1 MLYARLLREY
11 FGLLSLAPIGLI
23 AFFDARG
30 LSELVGAGLAPSA
43 EQLALNAPPRR
54 ASAAE
59 APFHSTD
66 AKPILRRNPFDSLTG
81 PLLDPDKASS
91 DTAVAADDADDE
103 DPWKAPACDGVT
115 VSAIAASND
124 VDWSFAAVHVSTDP
138 KVLLRR
144 RGDTIG
150 DETLE
155 FVGWDRVWMTRN
167 HHRCQASLFT
177 PAVATAPASVPIP
190 KQGVVRDGAHA
201 VDPAILKGI
210 SRKSATEFDIE
221 RGIVDK
227 VLESQAELMAGMRAA
242 PELKDHKVVGL
253 RLGGIRSGSLPE
265 ALGMADGDLLQ
276 TVNGFDITD
285 PEKALE
291 AYARLRTADRLELQV
306 NRKGAPTTVTYN
318 IK

>member
-1 MLYARLLREY
+1 MLFGRFLREH

-30 LSELVGAGLAPSA
+30 LSELVGAGLTPSA
-43 EQLALNAPPRR
+43 DQLAHDAPPLR
-54 ASAAE
+54 APAAD

-66 AKPILRRNPFDSLTG
+66 AKPILRRNPFDSVTG
-81 PLLDPDKASS
+81 SLLDPGKAST

-115 VSAIAASND
+115 VSAIAASSD

-138 KVLLRR
+138 KFVLRR

-155 FVGWDRVWMTRN
+155 FVGWDRVWMTKN
-167 HHRCQASLFT
+167 HHRCQASLFA
-177 PAVATAPASVPIP
+177 PAVAVATQAPIP
-190 KQGVVRDGAHA
+190 KQGIVRDGAHPL
-201 VDPAILKGI
+201 DPALLKGI

-242 PELKDHKVVGL
+242 PELQDHKVVGL
-253 RLGGIRSGSLPE
+253 RLGGIRSGSLPDV
-265 ALGMADGDLLQ
+265 LGMADGDLLQ
-276 TVNGFDITD
+276 TVNGFDITN

-306 NRKGAPTTVTYN
+306 NRKGASTTITYN

>member
-1 MLYARLLREY
+1 MLFARLLRRH
-11 FGLLSLAPIGLI
+11 FGLLSLAPLGLI

-30 LSELVGAGLAPSA
+30 LSELVGARLTPSA
-43 EQLALNAPPRR
+43 DQLAHDAPLLR
-54 ASAAE
+54 ASVAE
-59 APFHSTD
+59 TPFHSTG
-66 AKPILRRNPFDSLTG
+66 AKPILRRNPFDSITG
-81 PLLDPDKASS
+81 SLIDRDKPPD
-91 DTAVAADDADDE
+91 DTAVATEDGDDE

-124 VDWSFAAVHVSTDP
+124 ADWSFAAVHVSTDP

-144 RGDTIG
+144 RGDAIG

-167 HHRCQASLFT
+167 HHRCQAALFA
-177 PAVATAPASVPIP
+177 PAVATTPAAVPVP
-190 KQGVVRDGAHA
+190 KQGLRRDDPHA

-210 SRKSATEFDIE
+210 ARKSATEFDIE

-242 PELKDHKVVGL
+242 PELQDHKVVGL
-253 RLGGIRSGSLPE
+253 RLGGIRSGSLPD

-276 TVNGFDITD
+276 TVNGFDITN

-306 NRKGAPTTVTYN
+306 NRKGASTTVTYN